1 MNHLDSMKQVFV
13 PTDFSEDSR
22 NAMRTALEVAVKH
35 NALLIM
41 AYVIEPI
48 YNFASEVQKITEQL
62 EQKANERFDEIISEA
77 VKMGVEEERLKGVV
91 LHGKVTLSLLQEI
104 ERRDPD
110 LVVMGSKGQTGLKKV
125 IFGSVA
131 ETLMLRSSSP
141 VIVIPKSV
149 KNPSFSRVLF
159 TTAFHQN
166 DAGNLEDLRS
176 FLKPFDSDIRLIHVA
191 PEPNFEIDI
200 KIRGFS
206 DILKSELMLEQ
217 KPKID
222 VVYSDKLLNGIVK
235 YASENQIELIVINR
249 YTKGLLESLFGL
261 GRTHELI
268 HIHEFPILVL
278 TDDQVQTQT

>member
-1 MNHLDSMKQVFV
+1 MNHLDSISQIFV

-22 NAMRTALEVAVKH
+22 NAMRSALEFAGKH
-35 NALLIM
+35 NASLTM

-77 VKMGVEEERLKGVV
+77 VKMGFEKERLYGVV

-131 ETLMLRSSSP
+131 ETLMLRSASP
-141 VIVIPKSV
+141 VIVIPKNV

-191 PEPNFEIDI
+191 PEPDFEIDI

-206 DILKSELMLEQ
+206 DILKSELVLEK
-217 KPKID
+217 KPRID
-222 VVYSDKLLNGIVK
+222 VVYSDKLLNGIIK
-235 YASENQIELIVINR
+235 YAGENRMELIVINR

-268 HIHEFPILVL
+268 HINDFPILVL
-278 TDDQVQTQT
+278 TDD

>member
-1 MNHLDSMKQVFV
+1 MSHLDSIYQVFV

-22 NAMRTALEVAVKH
+22 NAMRTALDVISKH
-35 NALLIM
+35 NASLTM

-77 VKMGVEEERLKGVV
+77 VKKGFEKDRLNGVV
-91 LHGKVTLSLLQEI
+91 LHGKVTVSLLQEI

-131 ETLMLRSSSP
+131 ETLMLRSNSP
-141 VIVIPKSV
+141 IAVIPKNV
-149 KNPSFSRVLF
+149 KNPSFSSVLF

-166 DAGNLEDLRS
+166 EADNLKHLRS

-200 KIRGFS
+200 KVRGFT
-206 DILKSELMLEQ
+206 DILKSELMLEK
-217 KPKID
+217 KPRID
-222 VVYSDKLLNGIVK
+222 LVYSDKLLNGIVQ
-235 YASENQIELIVINR
+235 YASENRMELIVINR

-278 TDDQVQTQT
+278 TDN